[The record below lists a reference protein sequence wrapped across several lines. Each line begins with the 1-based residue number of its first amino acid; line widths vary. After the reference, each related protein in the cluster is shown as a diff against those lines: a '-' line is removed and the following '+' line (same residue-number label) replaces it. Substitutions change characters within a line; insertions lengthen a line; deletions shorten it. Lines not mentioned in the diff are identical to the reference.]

1 LPTTAAEQVNSS
13 IRQLP
18 NSDAARGTETILVA
32 EDDPGVRSL
41 IHDVLVQLGYT
52 VHTADGLAMAVSIA
66 RAERIDLLLTDV
78 VLPGTDG
85 PHIRDAV
92 NEIHPVPCLFMTGHA
107 DDRLGHHGIVE
118 RGVDVLRKPFTV
130 TGLSLKV
137 RQVLDSGKRRLKN
150 GA

>member
-1 LPTTAAEQVNSS
+1 
-13 IRQLP
+13 
-18 NSDAARGTETILVA
+18 
-32 EDDPGVRSL
+32 
-41 IHDVLVQLGYT
+41 
-52 VHTADGLAMAVSIA
+52 
-66 RAERIDLLLTDV
+66 
-78 VLPGTDG
+78 
-85 PHIRDAV
+85 
-92 NEIHPVPCLFMTGHA
+92 MTGHA